1 MDLKET
7 ELLGWFKRGDSIA
20 AYETVCLIE
29 FLYCPLLYLL
39 SF

>member
-7 ELLGWFKRGDSIA
+7 ELLSWCKRRDSIA
-20 AYETVCLIE
+20 AHETVCLIE
-29 FLYCPLLYLL
+29 FLYCSLLYLL